1 MEVVELQIDQSR
13 APGTANDIFD
23 AQTERHVKEAI
34 VRVDIS
40 DAHGHAALVVIVDSW
55 PWSADLVEDDD
66 GVVWH

>member
-34 VRVDIS
+34 VRVHV
-40 DAHGHAALVVIVDSW
+40 AHTHCHAALVVIVDSR

-66 GVVWH
+66 WVVWH

>member
-1 MEVVELQIDQSR
+1 MEVVELQINQSR
-13 APGTANDIFD
+13 APGAANNVVD

-34 VRVDIS
+34 VRVHV
-40 DAHGHAALVVIVDSW
+40 AHTHGHAALVVIVDSW